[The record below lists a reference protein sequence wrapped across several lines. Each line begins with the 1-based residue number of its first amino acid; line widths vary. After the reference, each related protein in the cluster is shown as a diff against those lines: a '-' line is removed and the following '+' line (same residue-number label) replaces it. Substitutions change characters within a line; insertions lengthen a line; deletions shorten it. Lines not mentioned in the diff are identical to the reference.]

1 MEPRLD
7 CLKAVEAA
15 TGASDLKGA
24 SEAAGANSGMAEQPT
39 VQFLQEQKLGKVAL
53 ATDGNAQ
60 KNHIRSNG
68 LTTPPVPRFKTWV

>member
-39 VQFLQEQKLGKVAL
+39 VRFLQEQKLN
-53 ATDGNAQ
+53 GNAQ
-60 KNHIRSNG
+60 KNHIRSKG